1 VTHDVHDSSHPLD
14 NAAWHALTGPHA
26 RLAEVVGPARRY
38 PRSVSFF
45 SAVDRLDADG
55 WDALADLAGPGGSLL
70 VTRPV
75 VPPPPEG
82 WTELGSV
89 KAYQM
94 VLAGPLGPGPDPDRG
109 PGRGGLGPIRSLTP
123 DDVPAMLALTE
134 LTKPGPF
141 LPETFT
147 LGGYVGVDC
156 DRDDRLD
163 QDRELVAMAGQR
175 LHLPGYTEISAVCVR
190 RDVTGRGLATALS
203 RHVAEAILAR
213 GETPFLHVTVSNDPA
228 RRVYERLGFTIR
240 TTIDFTA
247 LEAPAPATDRCAFA
261 EA

>member
-1 VTHDVHDSSHPLD
+1 VTDAGPLD

-26 RLAEVVGPARRY
+26 HLAEVVGPARRY

-55 WDALADLAGPGGSLL
+55 WDALADLAGPSGSLL
-70 VTRPV
+70 ITRRA
-75 VPPPPEG
+75 VPPPPAG

-89 KAYQM
+89 QGYQM
-94 VLAGPLGPGPDPDRG
+94 VLDGPLGPGPDADRG
-109 PGRGGLGPIRSLTP
+109 PERDGLGPIRPLTR
-123 DDVPAMLALTE
+123 DDIPAMLALTE

-147 LGGYVGVDC
+147 LGGYVGVD
-156 DRDDRLD
+156 RDDPAGG
-163 QDRELVAMAGQR
+163 RELVAMAGQR
-175 LHLPGYTEISAVCVR
+175 LRPPGYTEISAVCVR
-190 RDVTGRGLATALS
+190 PDLTGRGLATAVT

-213 GETPFLHVTVSNDPA
+213 GETPFLHVTVANDPA
-228 RRVYERLGFTIR
+228 RRVYERLGFTTR

-247 LEAPAPATDRCAFA
+247 LQAPAPVADRCALA
-261 EA
+261 DA

>member
-1 VTHDVHDSSHPLD
+1 VPQSSHPLD

-26 RLAEVVGPARRY
+26 HLAEVVGPARRY

-70 VTRPV
+70 VSRPV
-75 VPPPPEG
+75 VPAPPAG

-89 KAYQM
+89 KGYQM
-94 VLAGPLGPGPDPDRG
+94 VLAGPLGPGPDADRG
-109 PGRGGLGPIRSLTP
+109 PGRGGLGPIRPLTG
-123 DDVPAMLALTE
+123 DDVPTMLALTE

-141 LPETFT
+141 LPETFR
-147 LGGYVGVDC
+147 LGGYVGVD
-156 DRDDRLD
+156 RLGGRGGDRLG
-163 QDRELVAMAGQR
+163 DRGGELVAMAGQR
-175 LHLPGYTEISAVCVR
+175 LRLPGYTEISAVCVHP
-190 RDVTGRGLATALS
+190 DVTGRGLATALT
-203 RHVAEAILAR
+203 RQVAETILAR
-213 GETPFLHVTVSNDPA
+213 GELPFLHVTVANEPA

-247 LEAPAPATDRCAFA
+247 LEAPAAVADRCAFA
-261 EA
+261 DA